1 MGIWRSVEST
11 TRNPKAIVGMSDFS
25 ITLIIIDLLS
35 SWSRMLIALGLSIV
49 FSLAIGITAAR
60 NKKAESIIIPL
71 LDVFQSI
78 PILGFFPLVILGIV
92 DAIPSYPAI
101 GVNLAVIIL
110 IFTSMSWNIAFGVYE
125 AVRSIPQD
133 YVDLSSI
140 SKSSTWN
147 RITSLY
153 IPASLSRIAYNVQT
167 SWAVGLFYL
176 ISSEILTLGSKNLAV
191 QYGIG
196 VAIVKYATEK
206 EWANYAYAIIAL
218 IIMVVIWQF
227 VFLREFSL
235 WSERYKFVEEPRGE
249 QKDPLMKFYSW
260 VNHRSISKLFLY
272 THGKGVTRFTSS
284 LSLFRRAWKY
294 VVAIIVALFVLLD
307 YSAIMAIPSAFSHL
321 PTFAHIASD
330 EEEVAVA
337 LGYSFV
343 RVWYV
348 YFLCILVGVPSGI
361 AIALNTKAYAAAV
374 PILEVVASIPA
385 PALLPVIVVALH
397 EESEA
402 VAAVIIFLGM
412 FWYII
417 FNVMAGIRTLPAELF
432 ELKKM
437 FQISNIKAW
446 RNVYLPSVAT
456 AFVTGSITAI
466 GAAWN
471 TLIVAEY
478 FQVAAL
484 TPGGSPTV
492 ETQVAQGIG
501 KTIAIATDK
510 SPPDFLTLTL
520 AILSMTVLIVVF
532 NLTVWRRVYHYT
544 TKKYA
549 YNR

>member
-1 MGIWRSVEST
+1 V
-11 TRNPKAIVGMSDFS
+11 
-25 ITLIIIDLLS
+25 
-35 SWSRMLIALGLSIV
+35 
-49 FSLAIGITAAR
+49 IGISAAR

-78 PILGFFPLVILGIV
+78 PILGFFPLVILGV
-92 DAIPSYPAI
+92 VGLFPREPFI

-125 AVRSIPQD
+125 AVKSIPQD
-133 YVDLSSI
+133 YVDLTQI
-140 SKSSTWN
+140 SESSTWN

-176 ISSEILTLGSKNLAV
+176 ISSEILSLGKANYQV

-196 VAIVKYATEK
+196 IAIVEFATK
-206 EWANYAYAIIAL
+206 HEWTNYAYAIMALVIAV
-218 IIMVVIWQF
+218 IIWQF

-249 QKDPLMKFYSW
+249 QRDPLLKFYSW

-272 THGKGVTRFTSS
+272 THGRGVTRFTSS
-284 LSLFRRAWKY
+284 LSLFRKGWKY
-294 VVAIIVALFVLLD
+294 VIAILVGLFIVLDFGAFV
-307 YSAIMAIPSAFSHL
+307 SIPSHLSHIPSFSL
-321 PTFAHIASD
+321 IASD
-330 EEEVAVA
+330 EAQVA
-337 LGYSFV
+337 LALGFSFV

-348 YFLCILVGVPSGI
+348 YFLCILVGVPLGI
-361 AIALNTKAYAAAV
+361 SVALNTKMYTAAV
-374 PILEVVASIPA
+374 PVLEVVASIPA
-385 PALLPVIVVALH
+385 PALLPVLVAILH

-412 FWYII
+412 FWYVI

-432 ELKKM
+432 ELKRG
-437 FQISNIKAW
+437 FQISTLKAW
-446 RNVYLPSVAT
+446 RNIYLPSVFT

-466 GAAWN
+466 GAGWN

-478 FQVAAL
+478 FQVSGQ
-484 TPGGSPTV
+484 PP
-492 ETQVAQGIG
+492 ETQVSYGIG
-501 KTIAIATDK
+501 KVIAIATNTGN
-510 SPPDFLTLTL
+510 FLMLTL
-520 AILSMTVLIVVF
+520 AILSMTTLIVVF